1 MIIYK
6 YNVKEEKHMDKT
18 VKILRKC
25 HLNSKYK
32 GYLYIQDS
40 VDIIISCIENDKTT
54 YITKDI
60 YPVIAHR
67 YNSTISSVEAA
78 IRHAIYRCWNDN
90 KSYVCEILGYDASK
104 CPSNAEFLNALA
116 LYSNY
121 DD

>member
-1 MIIYK
+1 
-6 YNVKEEKHMDKT
+6 MDKT

-67 YNSTISSVEAA
+67 YNSTISSVEAS

-90 KSYVCEILGYDASK
+90 KSYVCEILGYNASK

>member
-1 MIIYK
+1 
-6 YNVKEEKHMDKT
+6 MDKT

-40 VDIIISCIENDKTT
+40 VDIIISYIENDQTT
-54 YITKDI
+54 TCITKDI
-60 YPVIAHR
+60 YPVIAHK

-78 IRHAIYRCWNDN
+78 IRHAIYRCWD
-90 KSYVCEILGYDASK
+90 G
-104 CPSNAEFLNALA
+104 NAEFLNALA

>member
-1 MIIYK
+1 MRK
-6 YNVKEEKHMDKT
+6 SVG
-18 VKILRKC
+18 KILRKC

-40 VDIIISCIENDKTT
+40 VDIIVNCIENNQTTT

-60 YPVIAHR
+60 YPAIAHR

>member
-1 MIIYK
+1 MRK
-6 YNVKEEKHMDKT
+6 SVG
-18 VKILRKC
+18 KILRKC

-40 VDIIISCIENDKTT
+40 VDIIIGCIENDKTT

-67 YNSTISSVEAA
+67 YNSTISSIEAA

-121 DD
+121 ND

>member
-1 MIIYK
+1 MRK
-6 YNVKEEKHMDKT
+6 SVG
-18 VKILRKC
+18 KILRKC

-67 YNSTISSVEAA
+67 Y
-78 IRHAIYRCWNDN
+78 WNYWS
-90 KSYVCEILGYDASK
+90 KKLFKKMAKRIWIQRTSFLLCHREIWL
-104 CPSNAEFLNALA
+104 E
-116 LYSNY
+116 
-121 DD
+121 

>member
-1 MIIYK
+1 MR
-6 YNVKEEKHMDKT
+6 NSVG
-18 VKILRKC
+18 KILRKC

-32 GYLYIQDS
+32 GYLYIQYS

-67 YNSTISSVEAA
+67 YNTTISSIEAA

-90 KSYVCEILGYDASK
+90 KSYVCEILEYDALK

>member
-1 MIIYK
+1 MRK
-6 YNVKEEKHMDKT
+6 SVG
-18 VKILRKC
+18 KILRKC

-67 YNSTISSVEAA
+67 YNSTISSVEAS
-78 IRHAIYRCWNDN
+78 IRHTIYRCWDGN

-104 CPSNAEFLNALA
+104 CPSNAEFLNTLA